1 MMASIAQGL
10 KSVLRSDNVPDC
22 TRCLNRVTQDGCI
35 SGLAWSFA
43 RGKWLLH
50 NPS

>member
-1 MMASIAQGL
+1 MAGIAQGL
-10 KSVLRSDNVPDC
+10 KPVLRSDTVPDC
-22 TRCLNRVTQDGCI
+22 TTCLKRVTQDGCI

-43 RGKWLLH
+43 RGKCLLH